1 MGIRLE
7 QGRWFDESDWGR
19 PVAIISSRAAR
30 HLWPDGSPI
39 GRHVQGAGARAP
51 ALEVIGVA
59 GEVPAGA
66 LDQNWPMTVYEP
78 YALVSPVAMSF
89 TLRTAM
95 DPAALMSSV
104 HSALSSIDPEM
115 ALPPARTMDQILDA
129 SLAGRRFEMR
139 LILAFALAA
148 LLLAALGI
156 YGVISF
162 AVARRTPEIGIRV
175 AMGARPSQVMSMI
188 LRQGIAP
195 VLRGLVIGLAVS
207 LLAGRLLASELYE
220 IAPNDPVPLCCVA
233 LALLL
238 AGVVACWAPARRATR
253 IDPLRALRFE

>member
-1 MGIRLE
+1 
-7 QGRWFDESDWGR
+7 
-19 PVAIISSRAAR
+19 
-30 HLWPDGSPI
+30 
-39 GRHVQGAGARAP
+39 
-51 ALEVIGVA
+51 
-59 GEVPAGA
+59 
-66 LDQNWPMTVYEP
+66 MTVYEP